1 MFSFLNNFP
10 SKFVDIV
17 ESWRG
22 NIDKINTE
30 RELGRKFDFKYRIG
44 LCVRLNWAS
53 LCRVSQYPTPLYKLM
68 TWLAASSRRIFQ
80 SSFSNHFQISPWI
93 LLLASLSCVNT
104 RNYTPQFEY
113 SQHSTHRNLSH
124 NSSSWNILQLSK
136 YF

>member
-44 LCVRLNWAS
+44 LYVRLNWAS
-53 LCRVSQYPTPLYKLM
+53 LCRVSQSPTPLYKLM
-68 TWLAASSRRIFQ
+68 TWLATSSRRIFQ
-80 SSFSNHFQISPWI
+80 SSFSNHFQIRTWI
-93 LLLASLSCVNT
+93 LLHWLPYLVSIHVTTHHSL
-104 RNYTPQFEY
+104 
-113 SQHSTHRNLSH
+113 QHSTHRNLSH